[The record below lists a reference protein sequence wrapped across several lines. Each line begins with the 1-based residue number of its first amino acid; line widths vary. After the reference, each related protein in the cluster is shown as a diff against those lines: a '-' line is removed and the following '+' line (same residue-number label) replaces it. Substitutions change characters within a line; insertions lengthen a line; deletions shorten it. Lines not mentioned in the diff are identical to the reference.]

1 MPCVCERE
9 SNHNGQIKLLKSRL
23 PGAIFCD
30 KLKKAREHLSSRCVL
45 AGPIQDRGDMKFFEI
60 RDSEGRL
67 IEIRKEP

>member
-1 MPCVCERE
+1 MSCVRERE
-9 SNHNGQIKLLKSRL
+9 SNHNGQIKPLKSRL
-23 PGAIFCD
+23 GAIFCD

-45 AGPIQDRGDMKFFEI
+45 AGPIQDRGDMHFFEI